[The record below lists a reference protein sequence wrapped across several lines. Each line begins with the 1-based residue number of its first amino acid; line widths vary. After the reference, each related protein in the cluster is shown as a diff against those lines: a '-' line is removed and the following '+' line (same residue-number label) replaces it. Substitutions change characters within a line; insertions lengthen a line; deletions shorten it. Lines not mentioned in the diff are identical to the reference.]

1 MYTAKIGDED
11 IGSLLRNSIILA
23 KYDARAGGAGRVG
36 GWGMFD
42 CQIELIKDMT
52 GSVKWYIFW
61 NPYEEHDPWH
71 PWMTGVPKPR

>member
-1 MYTAKIGDED
+1 M
-11 IGSLLRNSIILA
+11 
-23 KYDARAGGAGRVG
+23 GA
-36 GWGMFD
+36 WGMFD

-71 PWMTGVPKPR
+71 PWMTGVPKPQ